1 MAGPQGK
8 QGERGTQIYTGN
20 GIPQSVASEND
31 MYINSATGILYRYY
45 DNKWHEAFSIKG
57 PRGEIGPQGKQGIQG
72 IQGEKGDTGAIGPK
86 GDKGDKGDY
95 GPSFNIQ
102 GTLVSIANLPTP
114 TIAMKEKGYA
124 YIIPD
129 TAGVKHLWVIQG
141 HEDGNQMWV
150 DLGPSGIQGDK
161 GDTGTGIN
169 SLTDLDL
176 TLGDTTVTYDT
187 EEGISLTGTSRAT
200 YEGDQ
205 HDFTTD
211 LQIPIV
217 GADGITIDKAADGEK
232 IEISGKNFV
241 PSVTRS
247 VNNNG
252 YVYALGADGKT
263 NTMRL
268 INVDFEG
275 DTMPIRDSKGNILV
289 NTALQSSD
297 AYNNKIAVN
306 KKYVDDNF
314 VKTSTETTG
323 LHLYMWQPYEKL
335 NKTTLMASNN
345 GYWRSTTVPMYSMAN
360 TENFGDE
367 TGAATKLVIL
377 SGTPQK
383 PYQTANKK
391 YVDDSIAAA
400 ALGDYTF
407 KTLFGNQ
414 NIVGSGNIDLYRHTV
429 KLTDVTGMSWN
440 TEIISSMNFPIDSLT
455 DMKTYLGNTFKR
467 SVSGGYKDTTSYYIG
482 FYMDESYL
490 YAFNKAGS
498 LSRISLSDLTI
509 EDSITTI

>member
-20 GIPQSVASEND
+20 GIPQSVALEND

-45 DNKWHEAFSIKG
+45 DNGWHEAFSIKG

-169 SLTDLDL
+169 SLTDLNL

-241 PSVTRS
+241 AKDTTEADVVYGHRANLSPQMFYVSS
-247 VNNNG
+247 NNG
-252 YVYALGADGKT
+252 NPDWLVRYSHDDTIGATEPAGVG
-263 NTMRL
+263 R
-268 INVDFEG
+268 IC
-275 DTMPIRDSKGNILV
+275 SKEP
-289 NTALQSSD
+289 TQSYQL
-297 AYNNKIAVN
+297 AN

-323 LHLYMWQPYEKL
+323 LRLYMWQPYEKL

-367 TGAATKLVIL
+367 TGAATHLVIL

-383 PYQTANKK
+383 PYQAANKK

-414 NIVGSGNIDLYRHTV
+414 NIIGSGNIDLYRHTV
-429 KLTDVTGMSWN
+429 KLTDVTGMS
-440 TEIISSMNFPIDSLT
+440 
-455 DMKTYLGNTFKR
+455 
-467 SVSGGYKDTTSYYIG
+467 
-482 FYMDESYL
+482 
-490 YAFNKAGS
+490 
-498 LSRISLSDLTI
+498 
-509 EDSITTI
+509 

>member
-45 DNKWHEAFSIKG
+45 DNGWHEAFSIKG

-169 SLTDLDL
+169 SLTDLNL
-176 TLGDTTVTYDT
+176 TLGDTTLTYDT

-241 PSVTRS
+241 AKRTEDPYSNQLYGLNVIGENVMYKIDNS
-247 VNNNG
+247 SG
-252 YVYALGADGKT
+252 ELGTIAKFWQDD
-263 NTMRL
+263 
-268 INVDFEG
+268 IG
-275 DTMPIRDSKGNILV
+275 DTAIENHLITGTPQKPYQ
-289 NTALQSSD
+289 A
-297 AYNNKIAVN
+297 AN

-314 VKTSTETTG
+314 VAKNTVFRDTAVYTSTIDD
-323 LHLYMWQPYEKL
+323 
-335 NKTTLMASNN
+335 
-345 GYWRSTTVPMYSMAN
+345 STKQTMK
-360 TENFGDE
+360 DE
-367 TGAATKLVIL
+367 MRRVATYTGAAANGSIAMYFSKNRTMDNTDISGVLIT
-377 SGTPQK
+377 GTP
-383 PYQTANKK
+383 YEAIHCANKK

-414 NIVGSGNIDLYRHTV
+414 NIIGSGNIDLYRHTV
-429 KLTDVTGMSWN
+429 KLTDVTGMS
-440 TEIISSMNFPIDSLT
+440 
-455 DMKTYLGNTFKR
+455 
-467 SVSGGYKDTTSYYIG
+467 
-482 FYMDESYL
+482 
-490 YAFNKAGS
+490 
-498 LSRISLSDLTI
+498 
-509 EDSITTI
+509 

>member
-45 DNKWHEAFSIKG
+45 DNGWHEAFSVKG

-72 IQGEKGDTGAIGPK
+72 IQGEKGDTGAVGPK

-141 HEDGNQMWV
+141 HEDGSQMWV

-187 EEGISLTGTSRAT
+187 EEGISLTSTSRAT

-241 PSVTRS
+241 AKDTTEADVVYGHRADLSPQMFYVSSNNGNPDWLVRYSHDDTIGDTEPVGTGRICSKEPTRS
-247 VNNNG
+247 
-252 YVYALGADGKT
+252 YQLA
-263 NTMRL
+263 
-268 INVDFEG
+268 
-275 DTMPIRDSKGNILV
+275 
-289 NTALQSSD
+289 
-297 AYNNKIAVN
+297 N

-314 VKTSTETTG
+314 VAK
-323 LHLYMWQPYEKL
+323 
-335 NKTTLMASNN
+335 NN
-345 GYWRSTTVPMYSMAN
+345 GNVGDTVYGTISRNGTTVQHTWNVSAGDVAYSIPYY
-360 TENFGDE
+360 TDRL
-367 TGAATKLVIL
+367 TIYQR
-377 SGTPQK
+377 GTP
-383 PYQTANKK
+383 TADIECANKK